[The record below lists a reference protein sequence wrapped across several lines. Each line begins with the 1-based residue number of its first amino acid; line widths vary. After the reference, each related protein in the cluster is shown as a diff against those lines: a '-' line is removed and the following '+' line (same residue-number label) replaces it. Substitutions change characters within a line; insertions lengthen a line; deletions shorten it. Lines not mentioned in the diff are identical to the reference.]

1 MSSHSRVKGKAKK
14 SAASSARKKAARSAQ
29 SETSPPSTEAET
41 NRQPLPLPAARDL
54 DDGFQL
60 SKDEIIA
67 ISAAANQQF
76 HRSVGTRNQPA
87 TDFST
92 RVDQSLRGIHPT
104 LAADAPRSA
113 QAEQTLFT
121 AIIHALL
128 PFHDPKAS

>member
-29 SETSPPSTEAET
+29 SETPRPSTEA
-41 NRQPLPLPAARDL
+41 NRQPPPLPAARDL
-54 DDGFQL
+54 NDGFQL
-60 SKDEIIA
+60 SKDEITT
-67 ISAAANQQF
+67 ISAAANQQL
-76 HRSVGTRNQPA
+76 RRTISIAQQPA